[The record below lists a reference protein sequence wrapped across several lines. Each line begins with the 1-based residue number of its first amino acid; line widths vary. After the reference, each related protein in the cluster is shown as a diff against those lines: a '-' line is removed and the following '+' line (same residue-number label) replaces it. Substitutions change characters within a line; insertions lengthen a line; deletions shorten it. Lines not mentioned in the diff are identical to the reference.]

1 MTDALYR
8 WILRLS
14 AALALTLV
22 LAHCSG
28 SAPLLDPSPEE
39 LAAPAPDSFRV
50 AVETTAGTFQIQAH
64 RAWSPAGVDRF
75 HYLVRHGYYDGAC
88 FFRVVE
94 GFVAQFGL
102 AAEPPISAA
111 WTERGLPDEPVRRS
125 NTRGRVAFARGGPES
140 RTTQLFINLA
150 DNPRLDSLR
159 YNGVTGFPPIG
170 EVVAGMDVVDRLHA
184 GYGETP
190 QQDSIRAAGNA
201 YLQRNYPKLDCITSA
216 QIVERPAP

>member
-1 MTDALYR
+1 MINVTAH
-8 WILRLS
+8 RLIGLAAAS
-14 AALALTLV
+14 ALALV
-22 LAHCSG
+22 IASCGG
-28 SAPLLDPSPEE
+28 SAPLLDPSPAD
-39 LAAPAPDSFRV
+39 LAEPAPDRFRV
-50 AVETTAGTFQIQAH
+50 AVETTAGTFQIQAV
-64 RAWSPAGVDRF
+64 RDWSPAGVDRF

-94 GFVAQFGL
+94 DFVAQFGL
-102 AAEPPISAA
+102 AAEPPVSAA
-111 WTERGLPDEPVRRS
+111 WADRGLPDEPVRRS

-140 RTTQLFINLA
+140 RTTQLFINLT

-159 YNGVTGFPPIG
+159 YNNVTGFPPIG
-170 EVVAGMDVVDRLHA
+170 EVAAGMDVVDRLYA
-184 GYGETP
+184 GYGEAP